1 MAVVAPDRRPGTVSA
16 YRRAEHAAEGDLT
29 PLRRARIDRGMSTR
43 EVAAAAGLHVNTVQR
58 VERETDASKVHR
70 LTWARLS
77 RAFGVPREQ
86 LVPL

>member
-1 MAVVAPDRRPGTVSA
+1 
-16 YRRAEHAAEGDLT
+16 
-29 PLRRARIDRGMSTR
+29 MSTR
-43 EVAAAAGLHVNTVQR
+43 EVAAAAGLHVNTVKR